1 MDVKLDLKSVTLQG
15 SKKRLNVNPEI
26 SLTGITYTTQNNKL
40 QDIRTNRTR
49 QDSTTNEKT
58 QDCTNIELIKL
69 TG

>member
-40 QDIRTNRTR
+40 QDIRTKQN
-49 QDSTTNEKT
+49 
-58 QDCTNIELIKL
+58 
-69 TG
+69 